1 MEKIEWRKDKSYS
14 MKKSPQILEVPKK
27 PFFSI
32 RGIGDPN
39 QEDFKRRVACL
50 YAVSYAIRMSPKKN
64 WLIPDYQ
71 MYTVYPL
78 EGQWGLQEKYL
89 HEPVMKKEHFS
100 YQLMIRQPDFVTE
113 AIAQEAI
120 QRSLSKLP
128 EDLREQ
134 VAFGKME
141 EGLCAQILHIG
152 SYHEEPES
160 FEKLE
165 AFIAEEGYQRT
176 SKEHKEIY
184 ISDPRKSAPEKMKT
198 MLRVKIEKR

>member
-1 MEKIEWRKDKSYS
+1 M
-14 MKKSPQILEVPKK
+14 
-27 PFFSI
+27 
-32 RGIGDPN
+32 
-39 QEDFKRRVACL
+39 
-50 YAVSYAIRMSPKKN
+50 
-64 WLIPDYQ
+64 IPDYQ
-71 MYTVYPL
+71 LYTVYPL

-89 HEPVMKKEHFS
+89 YEPVMKKEHFS

-152 SYHEEPES
+152 SYDEEPES

-198 MLRVKIEKR
+198 ILRVKIEKG